1 MGPNAEGNI
10 WGKYMGLQIKSA
22 ENPGAAEE
30 SEEKRAQEAA
40 GQATPGYKSDKL

>member
-1 MGPNAEGNI
+1 MQRANGDARIEEERG
-10 WGKYMGLQIKSA
+10 KSA

-40 GQATPGYKSDKL
+40 GQATPGYKSGKL